1 MRNKWCLA
9 VLLAA
14 APLSPAVAGVND
26 WLPWNWGMWDGVD
39 DNGEPGA
46 PKERMHAPDLPGYV
60 VVHEQAN
67 RNQSIREEVPKGQT
81 AQQWSK
87 MVTTQWFRKL
97 KERLSPQEY
106 AGKMLASLPKSC
118 PGATASPVQSLK
130 VSGFKAVR
138 FRVVCPNTA
147 NGMAESFFLLAVA
160 GDEDMY
166 VKQVAFRGEASSA
179 DFLWARK
186 FLAGVVMCKP
196 GSDHMACY

>member
-1 MRNKWCLA
+1 MKNKWCLA

-14 APLSPAVAGVND
+14 LPLTPAVAGAGD
-26 WLPWNWGMWDGVD
+26 WLPWNWDLFGSDDGK
-39 DNGEPGA
+39 GKPEEA
-46 PKERMHAPDLPGYV
+46 MASPDLPGFV
-60 VVHEQAN
+60 VVHEQSSL
-67 RNQSIREEVPKGQT
+67 NQSIREEVPKGQT

-97 KERLSPQEY
+97 AERLTPLEY
-106 AGKMLASLPKSC
+106 AEKMLVSLPKSC

-138 FRVVCPNTA
+138 FKVVCPGTA
-147 NGMAESFFLLAVA
+147 SGLAESFFLLAVA
-160 GDEDMY
+160 GEKDMY
-166 VKQVAFRGEASSA
+166 VKQVAFRGEATSA

-186 FLAGVVMCKP
+186 FLSGVVMCKP